1 MARLSAGLPLSFGG
15 CAFFPGTENLRVA
28 VNARDAA
35 SDAKSTS
42 SPRSAYSI
50 QRGPIRAFTATASR
64 KLCGVYLSA
73 GLLAS
78 SPVLFQDGSRTPAI

>member
-15 CAFFPGTENLRVA
+15 CAFFPGTETLRVA

-42 SPRSAYSI
+42 SPRSAYSS
-50 QRGPIRAFTATASR
+50 QRGQFGHSLQQRRASFAEYIFP
-64 KLCGVYLSA
+64 LVC
-73 GLLAS
+73 
-78 SPVLFQDGSRTPAI
+78 